1 MGNLIF
7 ILIVFGVGFWIG
19 RKTSPKQAERERTKY
34 SHTPIYSFNQ
44 RQALKVMYRSDA
56 ERIRELNLLST
67 NEGKF
72 MRLLINEIVGYEI
85 IVKNNRFF
93 LVDTDKFPVAIFEYR
108 DGKQAFRT
116 NDVEDGLPIFV
127 YKGLISSDAIKEDLQ
142 RIKEMRLSPL
152 N

>member
-7 ILIVFGVGFWIG
+7 ILIIFGIGFWIG
-19 RKTSPKQAERERTKY
+19 RKTAPKRAERERTKY

-56 ERIRELNLLST
+56 DRIRELNLLST

-72 MRLLINEIVGYEI
+72 MRLLINEIIGYEI
-85 IVKNNRFF
+85 IVKNHRFF

-108 DGKQAFRT
+108 DGTQPFRT
-116 NDVEDGLPIFV
+116 TDVEDGLPIFV
-127 YKGLISSDAIKEDLQ
+127 YKGIISSDAIKEDLQ
-142 RIKEMRLSPL
+142 RIKEMHSSPL

>member
-1 MGNLIF
+1 
-7 ILIVFGVGFWIG
+7 
-19 RKTSPKQAERERTKY
+19 
-34 SHTPIYSFNQ
+34 
-44 RQALKVMYRSDA
+44 MYRSDA
-56 ERIRELNLLST
+56 DRIRELNLLST

-116 NDVEDGLPIFV
+116 NDVEDGLPIFI

-152 N
+152 NWFKFMNSPLFTFLT